1 MSFGKWP
8 TKSLPGMSNLGKKAF
23 KFARNSM
30 PGEDTGG
37 ACDVNS
43 IMPCKNNLTESCK
56 EDDNSNDLFTCQK
69 DQKKIDALKEK
80 KDKAASMFSSA
91 NDFAKTK
98 AKGIQGQ
105 LLRQGSERR
114 MKEYQENPQKVV
126 SSAYSATSGQSTN
139 ANNSQTV
146 DECCQTF
153 KAIIDMCNAQI
164 AKCQASGCCSGRG
177 GNKKSVKNTKRNNKV
192 KSVKKKRSSQSG
204 GKVHP
209 WREHIKK
216 TRLSNPGVKDFG
228 QIIQMAKQTYKK

>member
-1 MSFGKWP
+1 MLNNGAKFFRKGV
-8 TKSLPGMSNLGKKAF
+8 TGIGNIRNTAVDLAKK
-23 KFARNSM
+23 NM
-30 PGEDTGG
+30 PGEETGG
-37 ACDVNS
+37 VCDVNS

-56 EDDNSNDLFTCQK
+56 EDDNRNNLFTCQK

-80 KDKAASMFSSA
+80 KDKAWRTVNTIRTGVS
-91 NDFAKTK
+91 KK
-98 AKGIQGQ
+98 ATDIQGQ
-105 LLRQGSERR
+105 LSRQTSDER
-114 MKEYQENPQKVV
+114 MKVYQENPEEVV
-126 SSAYSATSGQSTN
+126 SSAYPETSSNCNCYDRLTQIIEELN
-139 ANNSQTV
+139 AIKRDCKTCQ
-146 DECCQTF
+146 CCNPSN
-153 KAIIDMCNAQI
+153 K
-164 AKCQASGCCSGRG
+164 QARDG

>member
-1 MSFGKWP
+1 MSFENWA

-23 KFARNSM
+23 TFAKNRM

-37 ACDVNS
+37 VCDVNKS
-43 IMPCKNNLTESCK
+43 IPCKNMLTESCM
-56 EDDNSNDLFTCQK
+56 EDYNSNSLYTCQEDK
-69 DQKKIDALKEK
+69 KKIYALEEK
-80 KDKAASMFSSA
+80 KKSA
-91 NDFAKTK
+91 LGTVSAISNGVKKRATD
-98 AKGIQGQ
+98 IQGQ
-105 LLRQGSERR
+105 LRRQRSDKR
-114 MKEYQENPQKVV
+114 MKEYQENPREVV